1 MRTVRC
7 CFTVFGCYYQS
18 WRFCNY
24 QKTFVVF
31 NFLLIF
37 LPSKMITAIKMS
49 IRSWRL
55 YWGNQLCNIHFDEQQ
70 ATIGSIQDCS
80 LIPFGILHITI
91 PFGGKKVQWHSVLPP
106 SPPPPPPPPPP
117 GSGVEW
123 FLCHQPGMGATAKLQ
138 EPGWGNIQGG
148 DDFRQSSRG
157 GGESLQHFY
166 ISGWT
171 QFSKM

>member
-106 SPPPPPPPPPP
+106 PL
-117 GSGVEW
+117 G
-123 FLCHQPGMGATAKLQ
+123 Q
-138 EPGWGNIQGG
+138 GWNDFCVISQAWAQLLNFKSQGG
-148 DDFRQSSRG
+148 ETFRGEMILGSQAG

>member
-106 SPPPPPPPPPP
+106 PL
-117 GSGVEW
+117 G
-123 FLCHQPGMGATAKLQ
+123 Q
-138 EPGWGNIQGG
+138 GWNDFCVISQAWAQLLNFKSQGG
-148 DDFRQSSRG
+148 ETFRGEMILGSQAG
-157 GGESLQHFY
+157 GGG
-166 ISGWT
+166 ISAA
-171 QFSKM
+171 FL

>member
-24 QKTFVVF
+24 QKKFVVF

-37 LPSKMITAIKMS
+37 LPSKMITAIKIS

-55 YWGNQLCNIHFDEQQ
+55 YSGNQLYKIHFDEQQ
-70 ATIGSIQDCS
+70 ATVGSIQDCS

-106 SPPPPPPPPPP
+106 PLPE
-117 GSGVEW
+117 SGGGNDFCVIS
-123 FLCHQPGMGATAKLQ
+123 QA
-138 EPGWGNIQGG
+138 WGQLLNFKSQGG
-148 DDFRQSSRG
+148 ETFRG
-157 GGESLQHFY
+157 GR
-166 ISGWT
+166 
-171 QFSKM
+171 